1 MPIDSGRLQ
10 TLSKSIASRPW
21 PLICALGVFCGL
33 MATVI
38 GTLSSG
44 GLRVDDDAYYYLIIA
59 KNLAASGVSTFD
71 QQSLTNGY
79 HPLWLVLLTLQDL
92 TVGPSLLVT
101 LTIEA
106 MLFAGAVYLFLSPS
120 DEAPAY
126 LQASF
131 AISFLVLIGHFGMD
145 GMEVA
150 LLIFCTGLF
159 ARSLFWAQSGGAV
172 RGLWVG
178 LAAAACVGARIDS
191 AVFIVV
197 AVAVAPLSRSARMIA
212 FALLAVLGAI
222 YAGYNLW
229 VFGMAMPVSSTIK
242 SLGGLQINHRLLAQL
257 GFGSEA
263 RDHPLM
269 LRATVGLLLVSPGLI
284 ALSRPGTIGRAFAV
298 AASLGGL
305 IYLTRLIFF
314 SSWIVWPWYNFALL
328 FPLLAAL
335 YVLPP
340 HLAPMA
346 ASISSR
352 FSPERGRIGA
362 IAATV
367 AGFAAIVVLYAALA
381 ATAPVTPRGNFATI
395 NRIAVQRYS
404 GLLGGARVA
413 MGDRAGS
420 FAAAYPGPV
429 TQLEGL
435 VNDRAYLQALKSS
448 GTDVRALLC
457 GRGVRFVLSYQ
468 RDLGAYAR
476 LNIPVLRP
484 FLTQYRAP
492 GVEVWRTDEVGQVK
506 DLAIYDNRVDQDVG
520 DNTLY
525 IWRLRC

>member
-1 MPIDSGRLQ
+1 MFFASRRLLA
-10 TLSKSIASRPW
+10 LSRSIASRPW

-33 MATVI
+33 MATVV
-38 GTLSSG
+38 G
-44 GLRVDDDAYYYLIIA
+44 GLSNGGPQVDDDAYYYLIIA

-106 MLFAGAVYLFLSPS
+106 LLFAGAVYLFLRPA

-126 LQASF
+126 LQAAF

-150 LLIFCTGLF
+150 LLIFCTALF
-159 ARSLFWAQSGGAV
+159 ARSLFWAQSGGAE

-197 AVAVAPLSRSARMIA
+197 ALAVAPLSRRARMIA
-212 FALLAVLGAI
+212 FALLTVLGAV

-257 GFGSEA
+257 GFGGEV
-263 RDHPLM
+263 RV
-269 LRATVGLLLVSPGLI
+269 TVGLLLVSPGLI

-314 SSWIVWPWYNFALL
+314 SSWVVWPWYNFALL

-340 HLAPMA
+340 HLAPLTA
-346 ASISSR
+346 TIASR
-352 FSPERGRIGA
+352 FGPNWGRFGA
-362 IAATV
+362 AA
-367 AGFAAIVVLYAALA
+367 ALACGFAAIIVLYAIVA
-381 ATAPVTPRGNFATI
+381 ARAPVTPRGNFAAI

-435 VNDRAYLQALKSS
+435 VNDGAYLRALKSRD
-448 GTDVRALLC
+448 TDIRALLC
-457 GRGVRFVLSYQ
+457 GRHVRFVLSYQ

-484 FLTQYRAP
+484 FLTQYQAP
-492 GVEVWRTDEVGQVK
+492 GVDVWRSDEVGQVK
-506 DLAIYDNRVDQDVG
+506 DLTIYDNRVDKDVG